1 MRKAVFIILIF
12 LSGSL
17 MAQST
22 HDLTI
27 KVNGYR
33 HLNGTVFIA
42 LYNSEE
48 NYMKVEKASYKA
60 IFQPRA
66 LTDTYIFHD
75 LPDAVYAATLFYDEN
90 ANGKLDT
97 NVFGIPKEKNGF
109 SNNAK
114 GMFGP
119 AKFDKAKF
127 VHHAN
132 QEIAVTLE

>member
-1 MRKAVFIILIF
+1 MKKALFIILIF
-12 LSGSL
+12 LSGRL
-17 MAQST
+17 MAQSA

-27 KVNGYR
+27 KVNGYK
-33 HLNGTVFIA
+33 HVNGTVFIA

-60 IFQPRA
+60 IFQPKA
-66 LTDTYIFHD
+66 LTGMFIFHA
-75 LPDAVYAATLFYDEN
+75 LPDSVYAAALFYDEN

-127 VHHAN
+127 VHHSN
-132 QEIAVTLE
+132 QEITVTLE

>member
-1 MRKAVFIILIF
+1 
-12 LSGSL
+12 
-17 MAQST
+17 MAQSA

-27 KVNGYR
+27 KVNGYK

-48 NYMKVEKASYKA
+48 NYLNIEKVSYKA
-60 IFQPRA
+60 IFQPKA
-66 LTDTYIFHD
+66 LTDTYTFHD
-75 LPDAVYAATLFYDEN
+75 LPDTVYAATLFYDEN
-90 ANGKLDT
+90 ANGKLDM

-119 AKFDKAKF
+119 AKFEKAKF
-127 VHHAN
+127 THHAV
-132 QEIAVTLE
+132 QEIAVRLE